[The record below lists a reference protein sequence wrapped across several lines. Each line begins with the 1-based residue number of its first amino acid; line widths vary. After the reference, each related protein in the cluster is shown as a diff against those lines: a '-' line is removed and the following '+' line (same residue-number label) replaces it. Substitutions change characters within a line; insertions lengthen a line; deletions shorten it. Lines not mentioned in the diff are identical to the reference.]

1 MKWGAAAMSVF
12 LGFLGLGTFLRD
24 VYVRFHNSV
33 PGQCQSCAGL
43 GIRAI
48 FD

>member
-1 MKWGAAAMSVF
+1 MKRGTAAMSVF
-12 LGFLGLGTFLRD
+12 LGFLGFGAFLRD

-33 PGQCQSCAGL
+33 LGQCQSCAGL